1 MAAPPTYAAYRDALK
16 GRLLPAAF
24 VDLDG
29 FDANVA
35 AIARRAGSKPVR
47 VATKSVRCVALLR
60 RILAASDAYRGLM
73 AYHPLEA
80 IHLAASGFDDVLIA
94 YPFWHPDLV
103 ERLMDSIAEGRA
115 ITAMVDSEAHVA
127 HLGAIA
133 ASRGLELPLCLD
145 LDMSSHYPGL
155 HFGVRRSGITTPEQ
169 ALALA
174 ERIRQTAGVRLDGLM
189 GYEAQIAGLPDA
201 GSGPKSA
208 AIRVLKA
215 RSRREVGDRR
225 QRVVHALAG
234 AGHALRFVNGGGT
247 GSMES
252 TAAEEVVTE
261 IAAGSGFFAPT
272 LFDGYTGFK
281 HLPAAAYAIEITRR
295 PAPGLYTCSGGGY
308 PASGAVDKN
317 KAPSVY
323 LPEGATLL
331 EQEGAGEVQTPV
343 AYAGPETLN
352 LGDPI
357 LMRHAK
363 AGELCERFN
372 TLLLIQSGQV
382 VDEVRT
388 YRGEGHAYM

>member
-1 MAAPPTYAAYRDALK
+1 MGTYGTYRDALK

-24 VDLDG
+24 VDLDA

-47 VATKSVRCVALLR
+47 VATKSVRCVALLK
-60 RILAASDAYRGLM
+60 RILGASDAYRGLM

-80 IHLAASGFDDVLIA
+80 VHLAESGFDDVLIA
-94 YPFWHPDLV
+94 YPFWHPNLV
-103 ERLMDSIAEGRA
+103 ERVMDAIAEGRR
-115 ITAMVDSEAHVA
+115 ITAMVDSAEHVA
-127 HLGAIA
+127 HLAAIA
-133 ASRGLELPLCLD
+133 ASRGLVLPLCLD
-145 LDMSSHYPGL
+145 LDMSSSFPGL
-155 HFGVRRSGITTPEQ
+155 HFGVRRSGLTTPEQ

-174 ERIRQTAGVRLDGLM
+174 ERIVETPGVRLDGLM

-201 GSGPKSA
+201 GAGPRRL
-208 AIRVLKA
+208 AIRVLKS
-215 RSRREVGDRR
+215 RSQREVSDRR
-225 QRVVHALAG
+225 RRVVQALTA
-234 AGHALRFVNGGGT
+234 AGHPLRFVNGGGT
-247 GSMES
+247 GSMET
-252 TAAEEVVTE
+252 TAAEDVVTE

-281 HLPAAAYAIEITRR
+281 HLPAAGYAIEITRR
-295 PAPGLYTCSGGGY
+295 PAPGVYTCSGGGY
-308 PASGAVDKN
+308 PASGAIEKS
-317 KAPSVY
+317 KAPMVF

-343 AYAGPETLN
+343 AYTGPEPLS

-372 TLLLIQSGQV
+372 TLLLIQAGEV
-382 VDEVRT
+382 VDEVLT
-388 YRGEGHAYM
+388 YRGAGHAYL